1 MEVKEL
7 EGFEECDEDVFIDA
21 YEIDRATLTIELGMK
36 SLDIYFRRERD
47 ADHENSELLK
57 GGNDGKNKNK

>member
-36 SLDIYFRRERD
+36 SLDIYFRRERND
-47 ADHENSELLK
+47 VIQKDGEVK
-57 GGNDGKNKNK
+57 G

>member
-47 ADHENSELLK
+47 DVIQKDGEVK
-57 GGNDGKNKNK
+57 G

>member
-47 ADHENSELLK
+47 DVIQKKPEVKHE
-57 GGNDGKNKNK
+57 

>member
-7 EGFEECDEDVFIDA
+7 EGFEECDEDAFIDA

-36 SLDIYFRRERD
+36 SLDIYFRRKRD
-47 ADHENSELLK
+47 DVIQKKPEVKHE
-57 GGNDGKNKNK
+57 

>member
-36 SLDIYFRRERD
+36 SLDIYFRRKRD
-47 ADHENSELLK
+47 DVIQKDGEVK
-57 GGNDGKNKNK
+57 G

>member
-36 SLDIYFRRERD
+36 SLDIYFRRKRD
-47 ADHENSELLK
+47 DVIQKDGEVK
-57 GGNDGKNKNK
+57 GWIGMI